1 MIRVKIKSASTLKKL
16 ADLADKARH
25 MERPLRQGAL
35 YKERATKKQF
45 ASETDP
51 DGAAWAPLARST
63 LRRKKTRSILRE
75 TGSTAVSVAMVGPS
89 GLVVR
94 IVVGTDYAIY
104 HQTGTTKMPQRKILG
119 WADRDR
125 EAIAKIFEAYFSV

>member
-1 MIRVKIKSASTLKKL
+1 M
-16 ADLADKARH
+16 D
-25 MERPLRQGAL
+25 RPLRQGAL
-35 YKERATKKQF
+35 YKERSTKEQF

-63 LRRKKTRSILRE
+63 LRRKKTSSILRE

-94 IVVGTDYAIY
+94 VVVGTGYAIY

-119 WADRDR
+119 WADKDR
-125 EAIAKIFEAYFSV
+125 EKIAKIFERYFSV